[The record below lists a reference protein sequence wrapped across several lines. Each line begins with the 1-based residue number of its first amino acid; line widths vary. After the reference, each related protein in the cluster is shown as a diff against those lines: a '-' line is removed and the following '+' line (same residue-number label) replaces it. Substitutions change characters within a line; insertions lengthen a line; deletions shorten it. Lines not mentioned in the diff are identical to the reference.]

1 MKRLVIGALVTVL
14 AGVAAPVHAS
24 TTYGS
29 TSGVNGVLYDDCVDQ
44 AYHYT
49 VDVPPDAGY
58 RAVRSSLIAPTGK
71 VVRTDYVA
79 PDANQA
85 SGTSTLRICRPA
97 DPFGTYTIRARVEWG
112 PDAEHPDQFSAQL
125 ADAHFSMRK
134 PRTRTSLAVST
145 HQPAYG
151 QVVIYRIFTRDE
163 RPGGYYP
170 TSFAWVFLQRRVD
183 GHWVRVR
190 GSRTL
195 THSTGRVRLRL
206 RYLHHHKPMRYRAVT
221 EPSSRFGR
229 SVSPSIRLW

>member
-1 MKRLVIGALVTVL
+1 MRRGIVAALVLALCCVGAPARADTGSGTV
-14 AGVAAPVHAS
+14 
-24 TTYGS
+24 
-29 TSGVNGVLYDDCVDQ
+29 SGINGVLYDDCLSHP
-44 AYHYT
+44 YRYT
-49 VDVPPDAGY
+49 VTVPDGAGY
-58 RAVRSSLIAPTGK
+58 WDLRVSLRGPDGHETA
-71 VVRTDYVA
+71 TDFVA
-79 PDANQA
+79 LPGP
-85 SGTSTLRICRPA
+85 SGTSAFDYLCPP
-97 DPFGTYTIRARVEWG
+97 DDLYGTYTIRARLEWG
-112 PDAEHPDQFSAQL
+112 PDEETVDQGTQL

-134 PRTRTSLAVST
+134 PRTRTSLSVST
-145 HQPAYG
+145 HRPAYG

-221 EPSSRFGR
+221 EPSSRFSR
-229 SVSPSIRLW
+229 SASPSIRLW